1 VLLAQVNKHWPV
13 EAIRLYSFQPEKQW
27 LELLFSS
34 IEAESHKRVT
44 VDRGVIGKVALTG
57 KAIMSDRVAQHPDYE
72 ASVDD
77 LNERPPASIACVPLQ
92 VKEKVIGVL
101 ALLNKTDG
109 KFTQEDLKRL
119 EAFSHPVATAIE
131 NARLFAEAKRQRA
144 AIETTAHV
152 LRQPLMLLDENGEVL
167 ISNKTAQNIMENNMA
182 QVFQAISDGVGRTQE
197 VAIGDEIY
205 LSSTEHVE
213 DVGTIMIMQDITYV
227 KRLEKDRIEFVYALS
242 HDLKNP
248 LTSIMGWAEL
258 IQKVAPLGEKGEAY
272 MQRLEAAASSMLLMI
287 NQLLRSVGEVDGL
300 QVLKKPCHFES
311 MIVKA
316 ISDVE
321 GAALNKGIVVDY
333 EQVGTPYPIVADELR
348 LYHLILNLVDNA
360 VKYAAENTRVLV
372 RLQFDEEAVF
382 VQVQDEGPG
391 VPEEDIPRIFDKYYR
406 GRQATRD
413 QQGAGLGLALVK
425 AIVDAHEG
433 KILVANVPGGGALFT
448 VRLPAAGER

>member
-1 VLLAQVNKHWPV
+1 
-13 EAIRLYSFQPEKQW
+13 
-27 LELLFSS
+27 
-34 IEAESHKRVT
+34 
-44 VDRGVIGKVALTG
+44 
-57 KAIMSDRVAQHPDYE
+57 
-72 ASVDD
+72 
-77 LNERPPASIACVPLQ
+77 
-92 VKEKVIGVL
+92 
-101 ALLNKTDG
+101 
-109 KFTQEDLKRL
+109 LKRL

-433 KILVANVPGGGALFT
+433 KILVENVPGGGALFT